1 MGAQYW
7 KSSKSIIPVVEEDGI
22 VGLTFSPAGDNS
34 LVRTYSNKAAPGA
47 QHITHMNAF
56 NEEIH
61 EEHHGPSIDTKEGLY
76 QLNNKGGNS
85 LNGSSTA
92 SCSSAS
98 SQAGDTSSSCGSTAA
113 SSRVVSKRR
122 SRTFTCAMPSPHRT
136 AALIRKNF
144 MQTFRNIG

>member
-7 KSSKSIIPVVEEDGI
+7 KNSKSILPVVEEDGI
-22 VGLTFSPAGDNS
+22 VGLTFCPAGDNS
-34 LVRTYSNKAAPGA
+34 LVRTYSNKGAAAG

-56 NEEIH
+56 NEDIH
-61 EEHHGPSIDTKEGLY
+61 EEHHAPSIDTKDGLY
-76 QLNNKGGNS
+76 HLSNKGANS

-122 SRTFTCAMPSPHRT
+122 SRTFACAVPSPHRT
-136 AALIRKNF
+136 MALVRKNF